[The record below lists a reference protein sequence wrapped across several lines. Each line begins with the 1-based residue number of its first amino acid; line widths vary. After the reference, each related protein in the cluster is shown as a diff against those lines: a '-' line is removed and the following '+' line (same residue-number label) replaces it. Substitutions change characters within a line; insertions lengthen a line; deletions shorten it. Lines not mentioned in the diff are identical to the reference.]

1 MPYASPEE
9 LPSSIRDNLPVH
21 AQHIFIS
28 AFNSEYERGASEEI
42 CNKVA
47 WAAVKQSYQK
57 GTDGKWTAKDNQ
69 EEAADV
75 TDKNITIFDEAL
87 IPSNL
92 SEKSITPTGTA
103 RIRIIKPGWGSS
115 GYYSEQMLERDA
127 RKVYTPGLHMYL
139 DHPTSAEEKGRP
151 ERSVKDLAAVIE
163 GNVAYEKN
171 HPDGAG
177 VYADAHIF
185 AQYRG
190 MIKEMAPYIGLSHR
204 AQGRSKAGQAEGRSG
219 SIIESLDKAFSVDFV
234 TLPGAGG
241 GLVQMYESWK
251 PQGNE
256 NTHSQTNN
264 EPKDEKITEESMTI
278 TLTEL
283 KETRKDLVEAI
294 KAEALKEIQESE
306 AEKGKSKLLEES
318 EKKNKELLAENAR
331 LNEAQAITAAT
342 ATATEAVKTAKVPD
356 LAKPRIVQSLVEKAP
371 LKDGKLDED
380 AFKTLIAETIKTETD
395 FFAKLTESG
404 KIRGM
409 GTKPTTG
416 TEDAAKALKESF
428 KDDFIRAGK
437 TAAEADKMAEIAVAG
452 RR

>member
-28 AFNSEYERGASEEI
+28 AFNSEYERGASEQT
-42 CNKVA
+42 CNQVA
-47 WAAVKQSYQK
+47 WTAVKQSYQK
-57 GTDGKWTAKDNQ
+57 GTGGWTAKDQ

-75 TDKNITIFDEAL
+75 TGKDSETIFDEAL

-92 SEKSITPTGTA
+92 SEKSITPSGTA

-115 GYYSEQMLERDA
+115 GYYSEKMLERDA
-127 RKVYTPGLHMYL
+127 AKVYTPGLHMYL

-177 VYADAHIF
+177 VYADAHVF
-185 AQYRG
+185 KNYRG
-190 MIKEMAPYIGLSHR
+190 MLKEMAPYIGLSHR
-204 AQGRSKAGQAEGRSG
+204 AQGKSKAGQAEGRSG

-241 GLVQMYESWK
+241 GLVQMYESWRENGDK
-251 PQGNE
+251 

-264 EPKDEKITEESMTI
+264 GQNDEKLEENMTI

-283 KETRKDLVEAI
+283 KESRPELIEAI
-294 KAEALKEIQESE
+294 KAETLKEIQESE
-306 AEKGKSKLLEES
+306 TEKGKTKLLEES
-318 EKKNKELLAENAR
+318 EKKNKELAAELSR
-331 LNEAQAITAAT
+331 LTEAQAIAT
-342 ATATEAVKTAKVPD
+342 ATTIATEAVKAAKVPE
-356 LAKPRIVQSLVEKAP
+356 LAKPRIVEAVVAKAT
-371 LKDGKLDED
+371 LKDGKLDEA
-380 AFKTLIAETIKTETD
+380 AFKAVIEESIKTETD
-395 FFAKLTESG
+395 FYAKLTESG
-404 KIRGM
+404 KVKGM
-409 GTKPTTG
+409 GKLPSTG
-416 TEDAAKALKESF
+416 TTDSVKALKESF

-437 TAAEADKMAEIAVAG
+437 TAAEAEKMAEIAVAG

>member
-1 MPYASPEE
+1 MPYASPED

-28 AFNSEYERGASEEI
+28 AFNSEYERGASEEL
-42 CNKVA
+42 CNKIA
-47 WAAVKQSYQK
+47 WAAVNRSYRKDEK
-57 GTDGKWTAKDNQ
+57 GTWTAKDQ

-75 TDKNITIFDEAL
+75 TDLNIFDEAL

-92 SEKSITPTGTA
+92 SEKSITPSGTA

-127 RKVYTPGLHMYL
+127 AKVYTPGLHMYL
-139 DHPTSAEEKGRP
+139 DHPTTAEEKGRP

-177 VYADAHIF
+177 VYADAHVF
-185 AQYRG
+185 KNYRG
-190 MIKEMAPYIGLSHR
+190 MLKEMAPYIGLSHR
-204 AQGRSKAGQAEGRSG
+204 AQGKSKAGQAEGRSG

-251 PQGNE
+251 PTANE

-264 EPKDEKITEESMTI
+264 GSNDEKLEENMTELTI
-278 TLTEL
+278 TQL
-283 KETRKDLVEAI
+283 KESRPELVEAI
-294 KAEALKEIQESE
+294 RTETLKEIQESE
-306 AEKGKSKLLEES
+306 AERGKMKLLEES

-331 LNEAQAITAAT
+331 LNEAQAVSAAT
-342 ATATEAVKTAKVPD
+342 TIATEAVKVAKVPD
-356 LAKPRIVQSLVEKAP
+356 LAKPRIVEAIVAKAT
-371 LKDGKLDED
+371 LKEGKLDEA
-380 AFKTLIAETIKTETD
+380 AFKSVIEESIKTETE
-395 FFAKLTESG
+395 FYAKLTESG
-404 KIRGM
+404 KVKGM
-409 GTKPTTG
+409 GKLPATG
-416 TEDAAKALKESF
+416 TTDAAKALKESF

-437 TAAEADKMAEIAVAG
+437 TAAEAEKMAEIAVAG